1 MLDPPVARSTKT
13 ENSDF
18 LSVVKIPRL
27 IWGRKDQNQQP
38 SSMPHIGKGYGLIYI

>member
-1 MLDPPVARSTKT
+1 MLAPPVARSTKT

-27 IWGRKDQNQQP
+27 SWESIWKNINVPKIEFFFKVSQ
-38 SSMPHIGKGYGLIYI
+38 III